1 MSTRVAPLNV
11 TEFLCL
17 FLCLHLLFAGM
28 PAPVW
33 AQQAEAPHQLN
44 LVIVESEG
52 AINNIRQRTSREAI
66 VQVEDENHKPVAGAA
81 VTFLLPT
88 SGPGGAFNGSK
99 TLTVMSDSQGRA
111 VARGFQP
118 NKAVGKFQIKVTAS
132 YQNAT
137 GTAVINQSNVLPAA
151 AAAGGIG
158 AGKILA
164 IIAIA
169 GAAAAGG
176 AVAATRGG
184 GNNTPRTTPTVI
196 TAGSGTVGA
205 P

>member
-1 MSTRVAPLNV
+1 
-11 TEFLCL
+11 
-17 FLCLHLLFAGM
+17 M
-28 PAPVW
+28 PAPAW
-33 AQQAEAPHQLN
+33 AQNAEAPHQLN

-66 VQVEDENHKPVAGAA
+66 IQVEDENHKPVAGAA

-88 SGPGGAFNGSK
+88 DGPGGTFNGSRS
-99 TLTVMSDSQGRA
+99 LTVMTDSQGRA

-118 NKAVGKFQIKVTAS
+118 NNAVGKFQIQVKAS
-132 YQNAT
+132 FQGLT
-137 GTAVINQSNVLPAA
+137 GSTVINQSNVLPAA
-151 AAAGGIG
+151 AAAAGGIG
-158 AGKILA
+158 VGKILA

-184 GNNTPRTTPTVI
+184 GGNNTPARPAAVI
-196 TAGSGTVGA
+196 TAGTAVVGA